1 MDGHITSCPNDVFTV
16 YMLVHVQYQ
25 KDNTCVFLS
34 LSINTHGI
42 KSWKSEV
49 HFSDFSIF
57 LKSLMLRSVVF
68 IYRDVQQEKSVCV

>member
-1 MDGHITSCPNDVFTV
+1 MFLFTQLKIFLTKEKKDNLFLEIYMYIYVYFIDGWTYHFVPERFTV

-42 KSWKSEV
+42 KS
-49 HFSDFSIF
+49 
-57 LKSLMLRSVVF
+57 
-68 IYRDVQQEKSVCV
+68 